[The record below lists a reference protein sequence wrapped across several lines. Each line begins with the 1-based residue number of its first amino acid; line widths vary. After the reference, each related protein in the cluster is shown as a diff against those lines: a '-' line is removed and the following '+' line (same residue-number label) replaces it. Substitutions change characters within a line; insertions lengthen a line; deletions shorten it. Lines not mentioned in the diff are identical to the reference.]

1 MTDTTSGAAVPQ
13 YGPADQIPEEFLLSP
28 EQRDFATTLGA
39 YLERHYGHDELRR
52 ALDEGAAG
60 ERERWQAMAGELA
73 LSAALVPAD
82 SGGLGFGALEA
93 MVIAQELGR
102 VLYRGPWLASC
113 VLAGTALAA
122 AGGTDAAAVLG
133 AIASGE
139 ATACLADD
147 EVMTRSPNAEAP
159 VAQPT
164 GEGGY
169 VVRGRARFVLDGATA
184 GNVLVVA
191 GDDDGGSLYLVA
203 ERDRLGL
210 ETLETLDLTRPMT
223 AITFDE
229 VPATRIGPPGAAAAV
244 RRSVHLLAGLAS
256 AAEGLGGME
265 RCLDMATE
273 YAKTRIQYGRVI
285 GSYQAIKHKLAD
297 LLVLV
302 EITRTAVQHA
312 AWSVAAGDPDAA
324 LAVHAAQVQ
333 ASTSYLRLT
342 ADNIQVHGGIGF
354 TFDHDAHLYFRRAK
368 SLQLLFGSPDF
379 HRDRVADLVGI

>member
-1 MTDTTSGAAVPQ
+1 MTDTTSGAAVAQ
-13 YGPADQIPEEFLLSP
+13 YGPADQIPEEYLLSP
-28 EQRDFATTLGA
+28 EQRDFAATLGS

-52 ALDEGAAG
+52 ALDEGGAG
-60 ERERWQAMAGELA
+60 DRERWQTMAGELA
-73 LSAALVPAD
+73 LPAALVPAD

-102 VLYRGPWLASC
+102 VLYRGPWLATS
-113 VLAGTALAA
+113 VLAGTALSA

-147 EVMTRSPNAEAP
+147 EVTTRSRNAEAP
-159 VAQPT
+159 VAQPA
-164 GEGGY
+164 GKGGH

-191 GDDDGGSLYLVA
+191 GDDDGGSLYLVS
-203 ERDRLGL
+203 ERGQLGL

-223 AITFDE
+223 AITFDAA
-229 VPATRIGPPGAAAAV
+229 PATRIGPPGAAAAV
-244 RRSVHLLAGLAS
+244 RQSVHLLAGLAS

-312 AWSVAAGDPDAA
+312 AWSVAAGDPAAA
-324 LAVHAAQVQ
+324 LTVHTAQVQ
-333 ASTSYLRLT
+333 ASSSYLRLT
-342 ADNIQVHGGIGF
+342 ADNIQIHGGIGF

-368 SLQLLFGSPDF
+368 SMQLLFGSPDF
-379 HRDRVADLVGI
+379 HRDRVADIVGI

>member
-1 MTDTTSGAAVPQ
+1 MTDTTSGAAVAQ
-13 YGPADQIPEEFLLSP
+13 NGPADQIPEEFLLSP
-28 EQRDFATTLGA
+28 EQRDFAATLGA

-73 LSAALVPAD
+73 LPAALVPAD

-102 VLYRGPWLASC
+102 VLYRGPWLATC

-122 AGGTDAAAVLG
+122 AGGPDAAAVLG
-133 AIASGE
+133 TIASGE

-147 EVMTRSPNAEAP
+147 EVMTRGRNAEAP
-159 VAQPT
+159 VAQPA

-169 VVRGRARFVLDGATA
+169 VVSGRARFVLDGATA

-191 GDDDGGSLYLVA
+191 GDDDGGSLYLVG
-203 ERDRLGL
+203 ERGRLGL
-210 ETLETLDLTRPMT
+210 ETLETLDLIRPMT
-223 AITFDE
+223 AITFDA

-244 RRSVHLLAGLAS
+244 RHSVHLLAGLAS

-324 LAVHAAQVQ
+324 LAVHVAQVQ

-368 SLQLLFGSPDF
+368 SMQLLFGSPDF
-379 HRDRVADLVGI
+379 HRDRVADIVGI

>member
-1 MTDTTSGAAVPQ
+1 MTDTTSPAAVARS
-13 YGPADQIPEEFLLSP
+13 GPEGQIPEQFLLSS
-28 EQRDFATTLGA
+28 EQRDFAATLRA
-39 YLERHYGHDELRR
+39 YLERHYGHDEMRR
-52 ALDEGAAG
+52 VLDEGAASD
-60 ERERWQAMAGELA
+60 RERWRLMAGELA
-73 LSAALVPAD
+73 MPGALVPVD

-122 AGGTDAAAVLG
+122 AGGPDASAVLG
-133 AIASGE
+133 LIASGQ

-147 EVMTRSPNAEAP
+147 EVMSRRREGDGP
-159 VAQPT
+159 VAQAA
-164 GEGGY
+164 GQGGH
-169 VVRGRARFVLDGATA
+169 VVRGRARFVLDGASA
-184 GNVLVVA
+184 DHLLVIA
-191 GDDDGGSLYLVA
+191 EDDDGGSLYRVG
-203 ERDRLGL
+203 ERNRLGL
-210 ETLETLDLTRPMT
+210 ETLETLDLTRPIT
-223 AITFDE
+223 AITFDAA
-229 VPATRIGPPGAAAAV
+229 PATRIGPPGAAAAV
-244 RRSVHLLAGLAS
+244 RTAVHLLAGLVS
-256 AAEGLGGME
+256 SAEGLGGME

-302 EITRTAVQHA
+302 EISRTAVQQA
-312 AWSVAAGDPDAA
+312 AWSIAAGDPDAA

-333 ASTSYLRLT
+333 AGSSYLRVT

-368 SLQLLFGSPDF
+368 SMQLLFGSPDF
-379 HRDRVADLVGI
+379 HLDRIADLVGI

>member
-1 MTDTTSGAAVPQ
+1 MTDTTSGAAVAQ
-13 YGPADQIPEEFLLSP
+13 YGPAGQVPKEYLFSP
-28 EQRDFATTLGA
+28 EQRDFAATLGS

-60 ERERWQAMAGELA
+60 ERERWQAMAGELG
-73 LSAALVPAD
+73 LSAALVPVD

-102 VLYRGPWLASC
+102 VLYRSPWLATS

-122 AGGTDAAAVLG
+122 AGGTDAAALLG

-147 EVMTRSPNAEAP
+147 EVMTRNRNPEAP
-159 VAQPT
+159 AAQPT
-164 GEGGY
+164 GERGF

-184 GNVLVVA
+184 DNVLVVA
-191 GDDDGGSLYLVA
+191 DDDDGGSLYLVA
-203 ERDRLGL
+203 ERGLLGL

-223 AITFDE
+223 AITFDAA
-229 VPATRIGPPGAAAAV
+229 PATRIGSPGAAAAV
-244 RRSVHLLAGLAS
+244 RQSVHLLACLAA

-265 RCLDMATE
+265 RCLDMATA

-285 GSYQAIKHKLAD
+285 GSYQAIKHRLAD

-312 AWSVAAGDPDAA
+312 AWSVAVGDPDAA
-324 LAVHAAQVQ
+324 LAVHVAQVQ

-379 HRDRVADLVGI
+379 HRERVADLVGI

>member
-1 MTDTTSGAAVPQ
+1 MTDATPSAAVAQ
-13 YGPADQIPEEFLLSP
+13 SGPADQIPEQFLLSP
-28 EQRDFATTLGA
+28 EQRDFAATLGA

-52 ALDEGAAG
+52 ALDEGATG
-60 ERERWQAMAGELA
+60 EQERWQLMASELG
-73 LSAALVPAD
+73 LPAALVPAD

-102 VLYRGPWLASC
+102 VLYQGPWLASC

-122 AGGTDAAAVLG
+122 AGGPEASAVLG
-133 AIASGE
+133 AIASGQ

-147 EVMTRSPNAEAP
+147 EVMTRRRDAQAP
-159 VAQPT
+159 VVQAT

-169 VVRGRARFVLDGATA
+169 VVRGRARFVLDGVTA
-184 GNVLVVA
+184 DHVLVV
-191 GDDDGGSLYLVA
+191 GQDDDGGSLYRVS
-203 ERDRLGL
+203 ERGPLGL
-210 ETLETLDLTRPMT
+210 ETLETLDLTRPIT
-223 AITFDE
+223 AITFDAA
-229 VPATRIGPPGAAAAV
+229 PATRIGPPGAAAAV
-244 RRSVHLLAGLAS
+244 RQAVHLLAGLVS

-312 AWSVAAGDPDAA
+312 AWSIAAGDPDAA

-333 ASTSYLRLT
+333 AGSGYLRLT
-342 ADNIQVHGGIGF
+342 AENIQVHGGIGF

-368 SLQLLFGSPDF
+368 SMQLLFGSPDF
-379 HRDRVADLVGI
+379 HRDEIADLVGI

>member
-1 MTDTTSGAAVPQ
+1 MTDTTSAAAVA
-13 YGPADQIPEEFLLSP
+13 PANQLPEEYVLSP
-28 EQRDFATTLGA
+28 EQRDFAATLGA
-39 YLERHYGHDELRR
+39 YLEQHYGHEELRR
-52 ALDEGAAG
+52 ALDEGSAG
-60 ERERWQAMAGELA
+60 QPGRWQALAGELA
-73 LSAALVPAD
+73 LPAALVPAEA
-82 SGGLGFGALEA
+82 GGLGFGPLEA
-93 MVIAQELGR
+93 MLIAQEFGR
-102 VLYRGPWLASC
+102 VLYWGPWLATS

-122 AGGTDAAAVLG
+122 AGGPEAAEVLG
-133 AIASGE
+133 AIAAGGV
-139 ATACLADD
+139 TACLADD
-147 EVMTRSPNAEAP
+147 EVMTRNRNAEAP

-164 GEGGY
+164 GHGRY

-184 GNVLVVA
+184 DHVLVVA
-191 GDDDGGSLYLVA
+191 DDDDGGSLYLVG
-203 ERDRLGL
+203 ERGQLGL

-223 AITFDE
+223 AITFDA
-229 VPATRIGPPGAAAAV
+229 VPATRIGQPGRAAAV
-244 RRSVHLLAGLAS
+244 RQSVHLLAGLAS

-312 AWSVAAGDPDAA
+312 AWCVAAGDPDAA